1 MNLKNYNKVIEDF
14 AKGYVEKIRK
24 LAPKDTGSLQNSIK
38 YIITEDGFE
47 VDALPYLDYLDK
59 GIEGAIEKN
68 FTSIY
73 SYTTKKPPI
82 KKLKPWAKKRG
93 INVWALQNSIYRK
106 GIKPRKFLTKAD
118 SQIDINLLVNAYS
131 TDIDN
136 MFNL

>member
-1 MNLKNYNKVIEDF
+1 MELKNYNKVIEQF
-14 AKGYVEKIRK
+14 AKNYIAKIKK
-24 LAPKDTGSLQNSIK
+24 LAPVDTGALHDSIK

-59 GIEGAIEKN
+59 GVEGAIVKN

-93 INVWALQNSIYRK
+93 INPWALQNSIYRK
-106 GIKPRKFLTKAD
+106 GIKPKKFLTKAD
-118 SQIDINLLVNAYS
+118 SQININDLVTAYNK
-131 TDIDN
+131 DIDN
-136 MFNL
+136 LFL